1 MSKKVSEEK
10 NISNQV
16 LSQIKEGQVQMHPDW
31 YFALLSTGFAA
42 ALAFTLVVG
51 IYAINLAV
59 LRFEIAR
66 GGARPWLLGRYY
78 FDVNNLPIGF
88 LLIAALSIAGVIY
101 SLRHRSHYARSL
113 PEWSI
118 ILGVIVFVICL
129 GSGLSR
135 TGLNHNL
142 QQQGPFR
149 PFSDLIRG
157 RLGQRDAKT
166 GAAGPAFGADPAAM
180 IVDDP

>member
-1 MSKKVSEEK
+1 MSNKATSKQST
-10 NISNQV
+10 ISNQV
-16 LSQIKEGQVQMHPDW
+16 LDQIKDGQVRMHADW

-51 IYAINLAV
+51 IYAVNLAV

-66 GGARPWLLGRYY
+66 SGLKPWLLGRYY
-78 FDVNNLPIGF
+78 FDVHHLPLGF

-101 SLRHRSHYARSL
+101 LLRHRSHYARNL

-118 ILGVIVFVICL
+118 VLGVIVFVICL

-135 TGLNHNL
+135 SSINRDL
-142 QQQGPFR
+142 QRQGPFR
-149 PFSDLIRG
+149 PFYEQPIERPMPRPIQNERNLP
-157 RLGQRDAKT
+157 
-166 GAAGPAFGADPAAM
+166 PAL
-180 IVDDP
+180 

>member
-1 MSKKVSEEK
+1 MSKEITKKVKQEST
-10 NISNQV
+10 ISNQV
-16 LSQIKEGQVQMHPDW
+16 LDQIKEGQVHMHPDW

-66 GGARPWLLGRYY
+66 SGMRPWLLGRYY
-78 FDVNNLPIGF
+78 FDVHHLPIGF

-101 SLRHRSHYARSL
+101 LLKHRSHYARSL

-118 ILGVIVFVICL
+118 VLGVIVFVICL

-135 TGLNHNL
+135 SGVNRNL
-142 QQQGPFR
+142 QHQSPFR
-149 PFSDLIRG
+149 PLYEQPVPRPQTNERIPRPT
-157 RLGQRDAKT
+157 L
-166 GAAGPAFGADPAAM
+166 
-180 IVDDP
+180 